1 MAQRSDRCWPFLPVN
16 EGLNGAEPDFRF
28 VLESN
33 RSECTCW
40 TGLYGC
46 LWPKAAVQNVGVET
60 ERRAVADEAF
70 GKMAIKIGFQR
81 FTSVVPFQNGPS
93 VLSRLIDFVL
103 GIVVHVLLFIVAARP
118 IPVDKAIEYPL
129 RYGGIFSRNRGD

>member
-1 MAQRSDRCWPFLPVN
+1 MTAVGRSYPLTKGST
-16 EGLNGAEPDFRF
+16 GLNRTS
-28 VLESN
+28 VS
-33 RSECTCW
+33 SS
-40 TGLYGC
+40 
-46 LWPKAAVQNVGVET
+46 KAAVQNVGVET

-70 GKMAIKIGFQR
+70 GKLAIKIGFQR